1 MLSLLAQPLPRLLI
15 GLRAAEY
22 ISGRDLIAVDSS
34 KPQEGH
40 TGGTQVAHTDWLFS
54 TRSQVRRALHPPVIT
69 RCLPASLLQVGKQPE
84 QWPLRT
90 PTRGPARADGKPR
103 CGIRVRRMPSC

>member
-15 GLRAAEY
+15 GLCAAEY

-40 TGGTQVAHTDWLFS
+40 TGAHTGHTGGTYRLAFLHALA
-54 TRSQVRRALHPPVIT
+54 SQEGPSSPVIT

-90 PTRGPARADGKPR
+90 PTRGPARADG
-103 CGIRVRRMPSC
+103 